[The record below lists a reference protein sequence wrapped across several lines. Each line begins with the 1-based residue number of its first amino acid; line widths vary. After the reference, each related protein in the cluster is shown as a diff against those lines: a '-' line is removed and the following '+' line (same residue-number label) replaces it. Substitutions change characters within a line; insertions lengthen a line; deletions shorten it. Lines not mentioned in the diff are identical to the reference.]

1 MRTHQGF
8 RGTQKSP
15 PGYLA
20 RLEQRRSRDVRRS
33 SLDDGSPAG
42 REKPAE
48 IQLGAAMKRHQR
60 FLSKALAN
68 MAEKDRQA

>member
-1 MRTHQGF
+1 M
-8 RGTQKSP
+8 
-15 PGYLA
+15 
-20 RLEQRRSRDVRRS
+20 RRS